1 MLPKQPIPLTAMP
14 APKSISLAARLRRV
28 KLFLTD
34 VAGVM
39 TDIPTILR
47 AFNAKAQRRKGAK
60 GLKRFAR
67 RSSRGRL
74 MRASRCQPK
83 IGFFLSHLASLRL
96 CAFALN
102 SDSPDKVAGF
112 DHPPRRFGCSTLEA
126 SPFIRHACA

>member
-47 AFNAKAQRRKGAK
+47 AFNAKAQK
-60 GLKRFAR
+60 
-67 RSSRGRL
+67 
-74 MRASRCQPK
+74 
-83 IGFFLSHLASLRL
+83 
-96 CAFALN
+96 
-102 SDSPDKVAGF
+102 D
-112 DHPPRRFGCSTLEA
+112 
-126 SPFIRHACA
+126 